1 MSNSYATG
9 EKRRRPAH
17 VPSFSFFLTLPFVF
31 NYVYICVMVGG
42 DACAHEC
49 GAQGSPRFRSLL
61 ELELQPV

>member
-31 NYVYICVMVGG
+31 NYVYMCVMVGG
-42 DACAHEC
+42 GMHVHMSAVPRE
-49 GAQGSPRFRSLL
+49 AQGL
-61 ELELQPV
+61 EASWS